1 MNQGLCSMLSVD
13 GLGFKRNRLGKFWGE
28 WVCVGRWAMIAAGW
42 TAISHMSA
50 HIFGLRSR
58 GQRRTATSID
68 LLSVLAQANTMSF
81 SFINLSPESI
91 LRDAPQSLGKE
102 TTPSDC
108 AAHPKQWVRIIE
120 NLLHKKLPSD
130 EKAWDTFVTS
140 QNDVEEVLNL
150 VSLQSIPESERATM
164 SWEQLFDACGEHFR
178 VLQSTN
184 RGKQCTPYFRLAMI
198 ALSVIATEY
207 EPRDYVFNWLR
218 RCITFCP
225 GPEKGLGDESLRKLV
240 KAVKNGIT
248 FIDSFTDVLG
258 QRAHELP
265 FHG

>member
-1 MNQGLCSMLSVD
+1 
-13 GLGFKRNRLGKFWGE
+13 
-28 WVCVGRWAMIAAGW
+28 MIAAGW

-68 LLSVLAQANTMSF
+68 LLFCPGSSKAMSF

-91 LRDAPQSLGKE
+91 LRDAPQSLRKE
-102 TTPSDC
+102 TPPSDGE
-108 AAHPKQWVRIIE
+108 AHLKQWVRIIE

-130 EKAWDTFVTS
+130 EEAWDTFVTS
-140 QNDVEEVLNL
+140 QNDVEGVLHL
-150 VSLQSIPESERATM
+150 VSLQSIPDRERATM
-164 SWEQLFDACGEHFR
+164 SWEQLFDACGEHFL

-198 ALSVIATEY
+198 ALSVIAMEY

-218 RCITFCP
+218 RCLTFCP
-225 GPEKGLGDESLRKLV
+225 GPEKGLGDESLRKLI
-240 KAVKNGIT
+240 KAVKNGII
-248 FIDSFTDVLG
+248 FIDSFTNVLG